1 MNKQTKFQITLIA
14 KKNALES
21 IIEDTINH
29 INDKRYPSSKDF
41 FLTQKVR
48 YEAKLE
54 LVNEIIEDYLNN

>member
-1 MNKQTKFQITLIA
+1 MNSQTRFQITLIA

-21 IIEDTINH
+21 IIEDSINH

-41 FLTQKVR
+41 FLEQKVR

-54 LVNEIIEDYLNN
+54 LVKEIIEDYLNN

>member
-1 MNKQTKFQITLIA
+1 MNNQTKFQITLIA

-21 IIEDTINH
+21 IIEDTVNH
-29 INDKRYPSSKDF
+29 INDKRYPSTKDF

-48 YEAKLE
+48 YDAKLE

>member
-1 MNKQTKFQITLIA
+1 MNSQTRFQITLIA

-21 IIEDTINH
+21 IIEDTVNH

-41 FLTQKVR
+41 FLNQKVK

>member
-21 IIEDTINH
+21 IIKDTVNH
-29 INDKRYPSSKDF
+29 INDENYPTFKDF
-41 FLTQKVR
+41 WIDQKVR

>member
-1 MNKQTKFQITLIA
+1 MNSQTRFQITLIA

-21 IIEDTINH
+21 IIEDSINH

-41 FLTQKVR
+41 FLEQKVR

>member
-1 MNKQTKFQITLIA
+1 MNSQTRFQITLIA

-21 IIEDTINH
+21 IIEDTITH

-41 FLTQKVR
+41 FLDQKVK

-54 LVNEIIEDYLNN
+54 LIKEIIEDYLSN

>member
-1 MNKQTKFQITLIA
+1 MNSQTRFQITLIA

-21 IIEDTINH
+21 IIEDTITH
-29 INDKRYPSSKDF
+29 INDERYPSSKDF
-41 FLTQKVR
+41 FLDQKVK

>member
-1 MNKQTKFQITLIA
+1 MNKQTRFQITLIA

-21 IIEDTINH
+21 IIKDTVNH
-29 INDKRYPSSKDF
+29 INDKSYPATKDF
-41 FLTQKVR
+41 FLEQKVK

>member
-1 MNKQTKFQITLIA
+1 MNSQTRFQITLIA

-21 IIEDTINH
+21 IIEDTVNH

-41 FLTQKVR
+41 FLDQKVK

-54 LVNEIIEDYLNN
+54 LIKEIIEDYLNN

>member
-1 MNKQTKFQITLIA
+1 MNKQTRFQITLIA

-21 IIEDTINH
+21 IIEDSINH

-41 FLTQKVR
+41 FLNQKVK

-54 LVNEIIEDYLNN
+54 LIKEIIEDYLSN

>member
-1 MNKQTKFQITLIA
+1 MNSQTRFQITLIA

-21 IIEDTINH
+21 IIEDSINH

-41 FLTQKVR
+41 FLNQKVK

>member
-1 MNKQTKFQITLIA
+1 MNKQTTFQITLIA

-21 IIEDTINH
+21 IIEDTVNH

-41 FLTQKVR
+41 FLEQKVR

-54 LVNEIIEDYLNN
+54 LINEIIEDYLNN

>member
-1 MNKQTKFQITLIA
+1 MNSQTRFQITLIA

-21 IIEDTINH
+21 IIEDSINH
-29 INDKRYPSSKDF
+29 INDKRYPSSKGF
-41 FLTQKVR
+41 FLKQKVR

>member
-1 MNKQTKFQITLIA
+1 MNSQTRFQITLIA

-21 IIEDTINH
+21 IIEDTVNH

-41 FLTQKVR
+41 FLDQKVK

-54 LVNEIIEDYLNN
+54 LIKEIIADYLSN

>member
-1 MNKQTKFQITLIA
+1 MNKQTIFQITLIA

-21 IIEDTINH
+21 IIEDTVNH
-29 INDKRYPSSKDF
+29 INDKRYPSTKDF

-48 YEAKLE
+48 YDAKLE

>member
-1 MNKQTKFQITLIA
+1 MNKQTTFQITLIA

-21 IIEDTINH
+21 IIEDTVNH
-29 INDKRYPSSKDF
+29 INDKRYPSSKNF
-41 FLTQKVR
+41 FLEQKVR

>member
-1 MNKQTKFQITLIA
+1 MNSQTRFQITLIA

-21 IIEDTINH
+21 IIEDSINH
-29 INDKRYPSSKDF
+29 INDKRYPYSKDF
-41 FLTQKVR
+41 FLEQKVR

>member
-1 MNKQTKFQITLIA
+1 MNSQTRFQITLIA

-21 IIEDTINH
+21 IIEDTVNH

-41 FLTQKVR
+41 FLDQKVK

>member
-1 MNKQTKFQITLIA
+1 MNKQTRFQITLIA

-21 IIEDTINH
+21 IIEDSINH

-41 FLTQKVR
+41 FLNQKVK